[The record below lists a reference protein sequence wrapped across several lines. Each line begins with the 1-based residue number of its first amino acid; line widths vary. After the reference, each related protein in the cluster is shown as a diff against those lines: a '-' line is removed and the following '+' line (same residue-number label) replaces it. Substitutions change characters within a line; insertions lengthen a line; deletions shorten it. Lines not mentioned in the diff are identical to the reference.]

1 MPVSGLTQYSR
12 PSNLPDLCI
21 KSAPTQ
27 RQQTTSSY
35 SKNSEKDDRMTAD
48 LLTLDDIAAMHHCS
62 IRHARDV
69 LARISGHRDISLLH
83 RVYYR
88 ATADEI
94 ARGLR

>member
-1 MPVSGLTQYSR
+1 
-12 PSNLPDLCI
+12 
-21 KSAPTQ
+21 
-27 RQQTTSSY
+27 
-35 SKNSEKDDRMTAD
+35 MTAD

-94 ARGLR
+94 ARGVAVGLQCRRGVAQSGSARGP

>member
-1 MPVSGLTQYSR
+1 
-12 PSNLPDLCI
+12 
-21 KSAPTQ
+21 
-27 RQQTTSSY
+27 
-35 SKNSEKDDRMTAD
+35 MTAD

-69 LARISGHRDISLLH
+69 LARISWHRDISLLH